1 MRKTIVVL
9 IIMTLSLGCFGA
21 IFTEES
27 STKELSDSLVFCLI
41 RGFEEKKSNE
51 PKDVYKHSFM
61 GSLYF
66 AIIFAASVLI
76 FK

>member
-27 STKELSDSLVFCLI
+27 STKELSDSSVLWLI
-41 RGFEEKKSNE
+41 RGFVKK
-51 PKDVYKHSFM
+51 KK
-61 GSLYF
+61 
-66 AIIFAASVLI
+66 
-76 FK
+76 